1 MTQAATK
8 PRRQRSDAAI
18 PDVAQAGMD
27 DMIIVNAGLEADI
40 ETYLLHREAAKLA
53 NAAHARI
60 KSVIKAND
68 YVFVAAGVA
77 LKSLIREEIT
87 TPGTYTRKARLSSTG
102 TVDVLVDVA
111 TLQATLKAQEVVLPL
126 A

>member
-68 YVFVAAGVA
+68 YDAGRYQVGSHIINVGDWSGGERIMPA
-77 LKSLIREEIT
+77 SESKTFKILR
-87 TPGTYTRKARLSSTG
+87 
-102 TVDVLVDVA
+102 
-111 TLQATLKAQEVVLPL
+111 
-126 A
+126 